1 MSAIEQHTPTNRKRQ
16 GTFTFSVLFLYKSA
30 FLCYNERD
38 FNKRYYAAKTLSKDF
53 TRGNIMR
60 QLILFSL
67 PFMASNA
74 MQVLYSTIDMIIVG
88 RLHPGHWQRN
98 VATLLGVQGS

>member
-1 MSAIEQHTPTNRKRQ
+1 
-16 GTFTFSVLFLYKSA
+16 
-30 FLCYNERD
+30 
-38 FNKRYYAAKTLSKDF
+38 
-53 TRGNIMR
+53 MR